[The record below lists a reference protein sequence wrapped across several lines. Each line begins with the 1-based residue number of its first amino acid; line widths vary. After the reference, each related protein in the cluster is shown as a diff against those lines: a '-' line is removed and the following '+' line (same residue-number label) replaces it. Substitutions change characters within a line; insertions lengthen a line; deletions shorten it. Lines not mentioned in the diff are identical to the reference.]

1 MARPQKSLE
10 EQLKLAEE
18 ELVKLQNK
26 EEVIKQK
33 IGEIKS
39 QIEEKNM
46 KESYSL
52 LKEYGVSVDDLK
64 HILDSN
70 ASNNN
75 NNNKIKKVS

>member
-1 MARPQKSLE
+1 MSRPQKSLE

-18 ELVKLQNK
+18 ELIRLQNK
-26 EEVIKQK
+26 EEATKQK
-33 IGEIKS
+33 IEEIKS

-52 LKEYGVSVDDLK
+52 LKEYEISVDDLK
-64 HILDSN
+64 LILASN
-70 ASNNN
+70 ASNN

>member
-46 KESYSL
+46 KESYLL

-75 NNNKIKKVS
+75 NNKIKKVS

>member
-75 NNNKIKKVS
+75 NNKIKKVS

>member
-26 EEVIKQK
+26 EEATKQK
-33 IGEIKS
+33 IEEIKAH
-39 QIEEKNM
+39 IEEKNM
-46 KESYSL
+46 KESYML
-52 LKEYGVSVDDLK
+52 LKEYEISVDDLK
-64 HILDSN
+64 HILASN

-75 NNNKIKKVS
+75 NNKIKKAS

>member
-18 ELVKLQNK
+18 ELIRLQNK
-26 EEVIKQK
+26 EEATKQK
-33 IGEIKS
+33 IEEIKS

-52 LKEYGVSVDDLK
+52 LKEYEISVDDLK
-64 HILDSN
+64 LILASN
-70 ASNNN
+70 ASNN

>member
-75 NNNKIKKVS
+75 NNKINKVS